1 MKPFDT
7 LTHAGQVRRLRRLA
21 LLALTAYAVEQPRL
35 TPLTHADNTTFR
47 VDTADGQRYVLRIHR
62 PSRKTPG
69 EVRSE
74 LLWLA
79 ALQQEDGLAAPIPV
93 PTRAG
98 DLLTIA
104 GVAEVPGPRMC
115 VLLRW
120 LPGRFVDHDLTAS
133 HLERVGAFMARLQN
147 SAAQFKPPDGFVRGR
162 LDNLYGKPRGI
173 SEALARQQLDNPEDE
188 AAAIQLVSDICSPED
203 GKLVEQLIRRIRTVQ
218 RALGQGPD
226 TFGLIHGDLHQDN
239 YMFHEG
245 QVRAIDFDDCGY
257 GHYGYDIAVTLFNVR
272 FRDDTPQLWDGFL
285 AGYRSVRPLSAE
297 HERYLET
304 FMDLRDLQMM
314 IWALEMRDH
323 PAFRDT
329 WAAEVRETL
338 KYIKEVVERDSPY
351 SQVIGDK

>member
-1 MKPFDT
+1 MQSFDT
-7 LTHAGQVRRLRRLA
+7 LTYAGQVRRLRRLA
-21 LLALTAYAVEQPRL
+21 LQALTVYDIGQPRL

-47 VDTADGQRYVLRIHR
+47 VDTVDSQRFVLRIHR
-62 PSRKTPG
+62 PSRKTPN

-79 ALQQEDGLAAPIPV
+79 ALQHETDLVAPIPI

-104 GVAEVPGPRMC
+104 SIAEVPEPRMC

-120 LPGRFVDHDLTAS
+120 LPGRFVDQALTPS

-147 SAAQFKPPDGFVRGR
+147 SGAQFRPPDGFVRGR
-162 LDNLYGKPRGI
+162 LDNLYGKPPGI

-188 AAAIQLVSDICSPED
+188 ATAIKLVTDICSLED
-203 GKLVEQLIRRIRTVQ
+203 GRRVEQFIRRIRAVQ
-218 RALGQGPD
+218 RKLGQGSD
-226 TFGLIHGDLHQDN
+226 IFGLIHGDLHQEN
-239 YMFHEG
+239 YLFHQG

-257 GHYGYDIAVTLFNVR
+257 GYYLYDIAITLFNVR
-272 FRDDTPQLWDGFL
+272 FRDNTPQLRESFL

-297 HERYLET
+297 HERYIDI

-314 IWALEMRDH
+314 IWEIEMRNH
-323 PAFRDT
+323 PVFRDT

-338 KYIKEVVERDSPY
+338 KYIKEVVEDSL
-351 SQVIGDK
+351 